1 MLSGNTDY
9 WAILIFTNNSESQFL
24 ESNNKDKAN
33 TKTMLKGTLYIII
46 QQKVF

>member
-9 WAILIFTNNSESQFL
+9 WAILIFTNSSESQFP

-33 TKTMLKGTLYIII
+33 TKAMLKETLYIII
-46 QQKVF
+46 QPKVL